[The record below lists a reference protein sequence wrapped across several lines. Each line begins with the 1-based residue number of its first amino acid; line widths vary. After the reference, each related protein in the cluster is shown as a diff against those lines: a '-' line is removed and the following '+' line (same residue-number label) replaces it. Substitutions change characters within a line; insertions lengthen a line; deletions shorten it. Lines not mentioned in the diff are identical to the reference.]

1 MKFRI
6 GVIILFIFVA
16 FPSVAQDFEIV
27 PLGQMSPGTR
37 MTFGVDPDDMGRAV
51 GRVVTCD
58 GKAVEGAVAVIYDG
72 LHFYGAKSKKDGAYD
87 VGANFGVHVI
97 EVVAP
102 GYRKYRGEAD
112 IPKGRD
118 TNLDIVLE
126 PFFDGIADLKP
137 QNNRVSCQGNTL
149 TMSVNAKHPA
159 YKGKS
164 MLDVLLD
171 VPMLTIV
178 DGKFVVANNEKLEF
192 FLNGN
197 PFRAPFAA
205 ALNFFGSIDAAK
217 VKSVRIM
224 TMGGGNTTW
233 VSISY
238 SE

>member
-1 MKFRI
+1 
-6 GVIILFIFVA
+6 
-16 FPSVAQDFEIV
+16 
-27 PLGQMSPGTR
+27 MSSRSSLPGT
-37 MTFGVDPDDMGRAV
+37 
-51 GRVVTCD
+51 
-58 GKAVEGAVAVIYDG
+58 E
-72 LHFYGAKSKKDGAYD
+72 S
-87 VGANFGVHVI
+87 I
-97 EVVAP
+97 E
-102 GYRKYRGEAD
+102 D

-205 ALNFFGSIDAAK
+205 LNFFGSIDAAK

>member
-51 GRVVTCD
+51 GHVMTSD
-58 GKAVEGAVAVIYDG
+58 GKTVEGAVAVIYDG
-72 LHFYGAKSKKDGAYD
+72 LHFYGAKSKKDGSYD

-126 PFFDGIADLKP
+126 PIFDGIADLKP

-164 MLDVLLD
+164 MLDVLRD
-171 VPMLTIV
+171 MPMFALG
-178 DGKFVVANNEKLEF
+178 DGKFAVVNNETIDF
-192 FLNGN
+192 YLNGKL
-197 PFRAPFAA
+197 FRAPYAT
-205 ALNFFGSIDAAK
+205 ALKFFGSIDAAK

-224 TMGGGNTTW
+224 SWGSGVTAW
-233 VSISY
+233 VSVSY

>member
-51 GRVVTCD
+51 GRVMTCD

-112 IPKGRD
+112 IHPSARFPS
-118 TNLDIVLE
+118 NL
-126 PFFDGIADLKP
+126 P
-137 QNNRVSCQGNTL
+137 
-149 TMSVNAKHPA
+149 H
-159 YKGKS
+159 
-164 MLDVLLD
+164 
-171 VPMLTIV
+171 
-178 DGKFVVANNEKLEF
+178 KF
-192 FLNGN
+192 
-197 PFRAPFAA
+197 
-205 ALNFFGSIDAAK
+205 
-217 VKSVRIM
+217 
-224 TMGGGNTTW
+224 
-233 VSISY
+233 
-238 SE
+238 